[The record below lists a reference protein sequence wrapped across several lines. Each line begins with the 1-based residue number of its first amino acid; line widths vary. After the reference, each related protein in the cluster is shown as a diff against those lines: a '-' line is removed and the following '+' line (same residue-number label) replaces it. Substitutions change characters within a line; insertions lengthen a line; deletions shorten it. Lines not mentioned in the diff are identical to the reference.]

1 MESISSY
8 DWSRDSILSSDDQ
21 FQYSTSL
28 DRYDFMYYM
37 NQTGWSQ
44 GGIFSTLLSTAGYDL
59 QREKGRMVLQQEMI
73 YDAADTLT
81 LLIFELYD
89 LSIIVITSS
98 NSLPRI

>member
-8 DWSRDSILSSDDQ
+8 DWSRDSIMSSDDQ

-28 DRYDFMYYM
+28 DRYDFIYYM
-37 NQTGWSQ
+37 NQTGWAQ

-59 QREKGRMVLQQEMI
+59 QRDKGRMVLQQEMI

-81 LLIFELYD
+81 LLIFELYAPCT
-89 LSIIVITSS
+89 IVIVSS
-98 NSLPRI
+98 NS

>member
-1 MESISSY
+1 
-8 DWSRDSILSSDDQ
+8 
-21 FQYSTSL
+21 
-28 DRYDFMYYM
+28 M
-37 NQTGWSQ
+37 NQTGWAQ
-44 GGIFSTLLSTAGYDL
+44 GGIFSTLISTAGYGL